1 MTLHS
6 GSRLAPPEV
15 SWVETDLSDVISVQ
29 QPAEEPLQSQTVPK
43 RLQSDEPFY
52 RGSLDSPS
60 MGTGAEPPLV
70 SVPVVRSRIQ
80 TFLLVGLQQLVQVV
94 HPHTSY
100 I

>member
-15 SWVETDLSDVISVQ
+15 SWVETDLSDVISVK

-80 TFLLVGLQQLVQVV
+80 TFLLVGVQQLVQVV